1 MGEDG
6 GGVNGARWHVD
17 DRGQFIA
24 RVAREGDFL

>member
-1 MGEDG
+1 MRKNS
-6 GGVNGARWHVD
+6 GGVYLARWHVD